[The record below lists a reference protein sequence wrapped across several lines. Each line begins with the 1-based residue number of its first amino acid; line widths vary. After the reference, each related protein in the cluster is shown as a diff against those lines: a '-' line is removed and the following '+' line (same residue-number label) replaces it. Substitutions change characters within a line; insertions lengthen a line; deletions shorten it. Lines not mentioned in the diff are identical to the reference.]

1 VGDVADGVEAR
12 TTDYYRSR
20 AVAEKVQRKL
30 GFPFYT
36 RDWKEFFPAFFQA
49 LKSER
54 VMMFILLTMIM
65 VVAAFSIVS
74 TLVMMIMEKSSDIA
88 ILKAMG
94 AEDDAIERIFALEG
108 TLIGVVGTALGVIA
122 GISVTA
128 RIAFIQHQIENVLG
142 IDTLPRACTSS
153 RRCPPSST
161 RARSRSR
168 SGSRWCSRSARR
180 SCRAAARRGSIPW
193 SRCVMSRPPLLEARG
208 VRRSFATGDGAIDVL
223 RGVDLV
229 IRERERLAIVGNS
242 GVGKSTL
249 LHVLGTLDRP
259 TAGQIWF
266 DGEDLFAR
274 DPAGL
279 ARFRNQSLGFIFQF
293 HHLLPEFNACENVMM
308 PGLGR
313 RAARRPRCASAR
325 LRLLSEVGLE
335 HRVNHPVG
343 KLSGGERQRVAV
355 ARALVLEPRLVLAD
369 EPTGNLDPKT
379 ADQVLELLL
388 EMNRVHGTA
397 LVVVTH
403 SPELALRLGRRVEL
417 VDGYLVEA
425 DPGLGLSPELV
436 TRPAE
441 S

>member
-1 VGDVADGVEAR
+1 
-12 TTDYYRSR
+12 
-20 AVAEKVQRKL
+20 
-30 GFPFYT
+30 
-36 RDWKEFFPAFFQA
+36 
-49 LKSER
+49 
-54 VMMFILLTMIM
+54 M
-65 VVAAFSIVS
+65 
-74 TLVMMIMEKSSDIA
+74 SS
-88 ILKAMG
+88 
-94 AEDDAIERIFALEG
+94 
-108 TLIGVVGTALGVIA
+108 
-122 GISVTA
+122 
-128 RIAFIQHQIENVLG
+128 
-142 IDTLPRACTSS
+142 
-153 RRCPPSST
+153 
-161 RARSRSR
+161 
-168 SGSRWCSRSARR
+168 
-180 SCRAAARRGSIPW
+180 
-193 SRCVMSRPPLLEARG
+193 PLLEARD
-208 VRRSFATGDGAIDVL
+208 VRRSFLTGDGAIDVL

-259 TAGQIWF
+259 TAGRIWF

-274 DPAGL
+274 DAAGL

-308 PGLGR
+308 PGLVGGR
-313 RAARRPRCASAR
+313 LASEMRQRA

-403 SPELALRLGRRVEL
+403 SPDLALRLGRRVEL
-417 VDGYLVEA
+417 IDGYLVEA
-425 DPGLGLSPELV
+425 LSAESNLGLS
-436 TRPAE
+436 T
-441 S
+441 

>member
-1 VGDVADGVEAR
+1 
-12 TTDYYRSR
+12 
-20 AVAEKVQRKL
+20 
-30 GFPFYT
+30 
-36 RDWKEFFPAFFQA
+36 
-49 LKSER
+49 
-54 VMMFILLTMIM
+54 
-65 VVAAFSIVS
+65 
-74 TLVMMIMEKSSDIA
+74 
-88 ILKAMG
+88 
-94 AEDDAIERIFALEG
+94 
-108 TLIGVVGTALGVIA
+108 
-122 GISVTA
+122 
-128 RIAFIQHQIENVLG
+128 
-142 IDTLPRACTSS
+142 
-153 RRCPPSST
+153 
-161 RARSRSR
+161 
-168 SGSRWCSRSARR
+168 
-180 SCRAAARRGSIPW
+180 
-193 SRCVMSRPPLLEARG
+193 MSRPLLEARD
-208 VRRSFATGDGAIDVL
+208 VRRSFATGDGTIEVL

-229 IRERERLAIVGNS
+229 IAERERIAIVGNS

-274 DPAGL
+274 DAAGL

-308 PGLGR
+308 PGLLGGL
-313 RAARRPRCASAR
+313 RAAEMRQRA

-403 SPELALRLGRRVEL
+403 SPDLALRLGRRVEL
-417 VDGYLVEA
+417 VDGVLGEA
-425 DPGLGLSPELV
+425 LAPESNLGLS
-436 TRPAE
+436 T
-441 S
+441 